1 MLAASWCSLPATMIG
16 SWTAAATRQPSASA
30 VRSST
35 DSHTTTNSSPPSR
48 ATVSAGRTAATIRS
62 ASAISSSSP
71 AAWPNMSLTRL
82 KLSMSTNRTAALDSS
97 RSATASACRMRS
109 RHSVRFASPV
119 SESCSACWRICSS
132 RFRREKPTAST
143 LAIACRKEPSSSPN
157 ASSSGE
163 VATSAPW
170 TRSPVWIGTLTLLAD
185 RPSAPQAAISRG
197 PSSTSTRSAPS
208 TSRTRSAASRA
219 SSDGSTPR
227 SARSPSAAT
236 AACCSDC
243 RRSRDSDSRRSE
255 MLRPIASSSGPSS
268 LLTMPQLI
276 SPMNSEPSLRR
287 PYARSVKRSG
297 WSSSK

>member
-143 LAIACRKEPSSSPN
+143 LAIACRNEPSSSPN

-219 SSDGSTPR
+219 SSEARPR
-227 SARSPSAAT
+227 AARARPAPPPPPAARTAGAAAT
-236 AACCSDC
+236 PTPGARRCCG
-243 RRSRDSDSRRSE
+243 RSRAVAGRR
-255 MLRPIASSSGPSS
+255 RC
-268 LLTMPQLI
+268 
-276 SPMNSEPSLRR
+276 
-287 PYARSVKRSG
+287 
-297 WSSSK
+297 